1 MKNVRIKYGT
11 GAVLVG
17 AVFVLFVLV
26 TLVGVKYPGIR
37 FLGHILLGGF
47 IGGFTNTVAIKMLF
61 EKKWYLPGS
70 GVLFKSREKIIASL
84 ADTVEKHILNTRFLE
99 EWVRDKLVDVR
110 REDVRNALNSM
121 VEEFREDVIKYIKT
135 EEVHARL
142 IRVAEDVVNR
152 MGFIRHAVRLLT
164 NKHDLVNMV
173 TYHIGSEI
181 YRFKVSGAMMDAL
194 VEKIGSLEDLLL
206 RPDNP
211 LVLRHYNS
219 RKALVEYMLGQLNV
233 KRRVIERLS
242 DYPPEK
248 ITGIVEK
255 NIREHLVWLEIFGVI
270 LGCFFAGI
278 FEAGRYMFSTLA

>member
-1 MKNVRIKYGT
+1 MKNVKIKYGT

-17 AVFVLFVLV
+17 AVFVLFVLA
-26 TLVGVKYPGIR
+26 TLLGVKYPGIR

-70 GVLFKSREKIIASL
+70 GVLFKSRERIIGSL
-84 ADTVEKHILNTRFLE
+84 ADTVEKHILNTRFVE
-99 EWVRDKLVDVR
+99 EWVRDKLVDIR
-110 REDVRNALNSM
+110 REDVRNALNSV
-121 VEEFREDVIKYIKT
+121 VEEFKEDVIKYIKT

-152 MGFIRHAVRLLT
+152 MGFIRHAVKLLT
-164 NKHDLVNMV
+164 SKHDLVNMV
-173 TYHIGSEI
+173 TYHISSEL
-181 YRFKVSGAMMDAL
+181 YRFEVSGAMMDAL
-194 VEKIGSLEDLLL
+194 VAKIGSLEDLLL

-211 LVLRHYNS
+211 IVLRHYNS
-219 RKALVEYMLGQLNV
+219 RKALVEYMLGQFNV
-233 KRRVIERLS
+233 KQRVIERLS

-278 FEAGRYMFSTLA
+278 FEAARYMFSTLA